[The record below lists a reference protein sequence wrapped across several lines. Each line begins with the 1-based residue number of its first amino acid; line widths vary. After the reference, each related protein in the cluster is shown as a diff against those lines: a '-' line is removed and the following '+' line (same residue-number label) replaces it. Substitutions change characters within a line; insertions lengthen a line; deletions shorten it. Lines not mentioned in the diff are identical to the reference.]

1 MKKNILNRK
10 RKKIFYPKIIV
21 FLFFLVIVI
30 FYFFYIF
37 LFYDQKILKQ
47 FNSIIEN
54 YSDKYQYSLSVVNIN
69 GLNNINED
77 EILNLINHYKGS
89 SIFLIPIKKIAKRI
103 SQNNWVKSIN
113 IKSNYKDTI
122 IINIDES
129 KPLGIYTTGIQNIL
143 FSDELIILENIAN
156 NEKIFS
162 ELIKFEGKNSIYE
175 STKLVNSLPDDFIEF
190 VDKALLINKRRWNL
204 KLKNSILLKLP
215 ENNIKEALE
224 NYKKIYINFS
234 SEELS
239 DIATIDLRMK
249 QKIILKYKENVESI
263 K

>member
-47 FNSIIEN
+47 FKGIIEN

-77 EILNLINHYKGS
+77 EILNVINPYKDS
-89 SIFLIPIKKIAKRI
+89 SIFLIPIKKIAKKI
-103 SQNNWVKSIN
+103 GQNNWVKSIN

-122 IINIDES
+122 IISIDES
-129 KPLGIYTTGIQNIL
+129 KPIGIYNTGIQNIL
-143 FSDELIILENIAN
+143 FSDELKILDNIAI
-156 NEKIFS
+156 NENRFS
-162 ELIKFEGKNSIYE
+162 ALIIFEGKNSIHE
-175 STKLVNSLPDDFIEF
+175 STKLIDSLPDDFIEF
-190 VDKALLINKRRWNL
+190 VDKAFLINGRRWNL
-204 KLKNSILLKLP
+204 KLKNNILLKLP
-215 ENNIKEALE
+215 ENNTKEALG

-234 SEELS
+234 NDELT
-239 DIATIDLRMK
+239 DIETIDLRMK